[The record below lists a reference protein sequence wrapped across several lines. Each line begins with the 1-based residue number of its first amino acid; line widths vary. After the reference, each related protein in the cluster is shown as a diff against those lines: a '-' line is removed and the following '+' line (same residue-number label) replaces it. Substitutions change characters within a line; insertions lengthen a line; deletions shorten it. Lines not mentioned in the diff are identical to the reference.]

1 MTRGLEKTFRA
12 LTVAAAGVAGAAQAQ
27 AADVPPSVSAQKK
40 QAALEQLG
48 GHDIATSPTAPQCF
62 AYGSPAGSVEDPS
75 GYTFLKICISER
87 GNITHFES
95 PAGKVHLRGR
105 DGYAV
110 CSGVNDSTVHGFDAG
125 ITESGWGPPSVSQPN
140 GGDKLPLTIERDS
153 LDGVVRLTQT
163 FTINSAAREL
173 QVKVSVKNLSAVAI
187 TPRLVRY
194 FDGDIDD
201 TALDDRY
208 DRSSA
213 SVWGTPFVTGIA
225 NGLMLT
231 QTTTLPVSEAGTQIS
246 PETFSDWN
254 PFGSGAQSARRCIG
268 TAGLSLPTPAGDYV
282 GRALATLG
290 TINPGETRTVTYR
303 YRRF

>member
-1 MTRGLEKTFRA
+1 MTRGWEKTLMV
-12 LTVAAAGVAGAAQAQ
+12 LTVAGVAAAAQAQ
-27 AADVPPSVSAQKK
+27 APTAEVPPSASAQKK
-40 QAALEQLG
+40 AAALGLLG
-48 GHDIATSPTAPQCF
+48 AHEVAAFTTAPPCF
-62 AYGSPAGSVEDPS
+62 TSGSPAGSVEDPK

-87 GNITHFES
+87 GNITYFES

-105 DGYAV
+105 EGYAV
-110 CSGVNDSTVHGFDAG
+110 CSGVNDSTVYGFDAG
-125 ITESGWGPPSVSQPN
+125 MAESGWGPPTVSQPN
-140 GGDKLPLTIERDS
+140 GGDMLPLTIERDS

-163 FTINSAAREL
+163 FTINSGAREL

-187 TPRLVRY
+187 TPRLARY

-201 TALDDRY
+201 TASDDRY
-208 DRSSA
+208 DRTTA
-213 SVWGTPFVTGIA
+213 SVWGTPYVTGIA

-231 QTTTLPVSEAGTQIS
+231 QTTTLPVSEGVTQIS
-246 PETFSDWN
+246 PEKFSDWN

-268 TAGLSLPTPAGDYV
+268 TAGLSVPTPAGDYV
-282 GRALATLG
+282 GRALAHLG